1 MNTVRELFP
10 ALDGRTYLNTAAE
23 GLIGSPQAAAMARY
37 AADKSLGERGRAAC
51 AVVEERCRE
60 RAARLLGASP
70 DEIAFVASTA
80 RGIDAVIQ
88 SVDWRRGDN
97 IVLSDLEYPTNAY
110 AAIKLQERGV
120 EMRVVPATGGAIAL
134 EDLADRLDA
143 RTRVVV
149 ASLVSFKS
157 GFRYD
162 LDALARVVHDAGAWL
177 LVDGV
182 QALGATPVDATPA
195 DFVVGATYKWLLGS
209 HGVAVL
215 FVNRRLH
222 GRIAPAYVGWR
233 GVVDIFTPDR
243 FSSYALHPDA
253 RRFEEG
259 MPNYLG
265 LYVLDS
271 ALELLGEIGVDGVA
285 EHDSRLA
292 GRLIDG
298 YARLGVEPLTP
309 ADPAQRAGIVA
320 IEHANCA
327 DIARLLAEQD
337 IFVWGKDGRVRAATH
352 LYNTEADVDRYL
364 DAVEPLL

>member
-1 MNTVRELFP
+1 MNGVRELFP

-23 GLIGSPQAAAMARY
+23 GLIGTPQADAMARY
-37 AADKSLGERGRAAC
+37 AADKALGEPGRAAC
-51 AVVEERCRE
+51 AVIEQRCRE
-60 RAARLLGASP
+60 RAAQLLGVES

-120 EMRVVPATGGAIAL
+120 EMRVVAARGGAIAL

-157 GFRYD
+157 GFRFD
-162 LDALARVVHDAGAWL
+162 LDALADVVHDAGAWL
-177 LVDGV
+177 LVDAV
-182 QALGATPVDATPA
+182 QALGATPVDATRA
-195 DFVVGATYKWLLGS
+195 DFVVAATYKWLLGS
-209 HGVAVL
+209 HGIAVL
-215 FVNRRLH
+215 CVNRRLH
-222 GRIAPAYVGWR
+222 ERIAPPYVGWR
-233 GVVDIFTPDR
+233 GVVDIFAPDR
-243 FSSYALHPDA
+243 FSRYTLHPDA

-271 ALELLGEIGVDGVA
+271 ALELLGRIGIDAIA

-292 GRLIDG
+292 GRLLDG

-309 ADPAQRAGIVA
+309 ADPAERAGIVA
-320 IEHANCA
+320 IEHPSCA
-327 DIARLLAEQD
+327 EIARRLAERQV
-337 IFVWGKDGRVRAATH
+337 FAWGKDGRLRVATH
-352 LYNTEADVDRYL
+352 LYNTEADVDAYL
-364 DAVEPLL
+364 DAVESLL